1 MALLFFILFGF
12 FLFAIW
18 VWTIIDIIK
27 SEFKDNNEKVL
38 WMVLVILLPFIGTV
52 LYFAIGS
59 KNRVPS

>member
-27 SEFKDNNEKVL
+27 SEFKDNNEKIL
-38 WMVLVILLPFIGTV
+38 WVVLVILLPFIGTV

>member
-27 SEFKDNNEKVL
+27 SEFKDNNEKIL
-38 WMVLVILLPFIGTV
+38 WVVLVILLPFIGTT